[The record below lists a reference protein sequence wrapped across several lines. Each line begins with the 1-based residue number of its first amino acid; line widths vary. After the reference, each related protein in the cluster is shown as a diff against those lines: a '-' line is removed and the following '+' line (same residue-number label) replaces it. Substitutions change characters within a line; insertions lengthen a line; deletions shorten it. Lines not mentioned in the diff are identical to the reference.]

1 MKVLEHIVEPFELS
15 EIMWYNK
22 NVGEVNSFTP
32 GAERYRFTDEK

>member
-1 MKVLEHIVEPFELS
+1 MKLLEHGVTPFELS
-15 EIMWYNK
+15 GIIWYNK